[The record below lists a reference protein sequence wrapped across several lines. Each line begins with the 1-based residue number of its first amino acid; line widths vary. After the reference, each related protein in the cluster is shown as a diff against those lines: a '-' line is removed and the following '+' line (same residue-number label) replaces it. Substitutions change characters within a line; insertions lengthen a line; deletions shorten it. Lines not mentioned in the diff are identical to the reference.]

1 MEAENKMTCACGSV
15 VLKKN
20 LASHIKTKKHQAL
33 AGPPSLHRGVSF
45 ADAQHTDRADVE
57 DDDDDEGSEDD
68 GDEDLD
74 ELFGI
79 IEELTKAIFT
89 LDKKNPASAFKAHI
103 EERQSERE
111 REKSN
116 SKSKLK
122 KQVSQMRNSIA
133 ASTNIFN
140 IFFSKFSFYCCIY
153 FFARKLKLKR
163 LLLFFSFQIILFL
176 FMCYFKGFCGMKK
189 SINLKLILFI

>member
-1 MEAENKMTCACGSV
+1 MESENKMTCACGSV

-57 DDDDDEGSEDD
+57 DDDDDGSEDE

-74 ELFGI
+74 ELFVI

-89 LDKKNPASAFKAHI
+89 LDKKLDSVFDRV
-103 EERQSERE
+103 EETRLKMNSTLGEVRE
-111 REKSN
+111 
-116 SKSKLK
+116 
-122 KQVSQMRNSIA
+122 VS
-133 ASTNIFN
+133 
-140 IFFSKFSFYCCIY
+140 
-153 FFARKLKLKR
+153 
-163 LLLFFSFQIILFL
+163 LLLS
-176 FMCYFKGFCGMKK
+176 KK
-189 SINLKLILFI
+189 PTQE

>member
-1 MEAENKMTCACGSV
+1 MEAEKINCECGSV

-45 ADAQHTDRADVE
+45 ADAQHTDRADV
-57 DDDDDEGSEDD
+57 DDDDDGSEDE

-89 LDKKNPASAFKAHI
+89 LDKKLDSVFDRV
-103 EERQSERE
+103 EETRLKMNLTLGEVRE
-111 REKSN
+111 
-116 SKSKLK
+116 
-122 KQVSQMRNSIA
+122 VS
-133 ASTNIFN
+133 
-140 IFFSKFSFYCCIY
+140 
-153 FFARKLKLKR
+153 
-163 LLLFFSFQIILFL
+163 LLLS
-176 FMCYFKGFCGMKK
+176 KK
-189 SINLKLILFI
+189 PTQE